1 MKTWQ
6 LLGATSFLILGSA
19 WACTHDHEA
28 EAPDGEMVPASGSAV
43 VRRPPPPGAGSSA
56 PEKDVK
62 AAKPKAVPPRGQNPW
77 GANGYG
83 APLPP

>member
-6 LLGATSFLILGSA
+6 LLGATLFVLFGSA

-28 EAPDGEMVPASGSAV
+28 KAPEQEMVPASGSVV

-62 AAKPKAVPPRGQNPW
+62 KAKPKGEPPRGQNPW